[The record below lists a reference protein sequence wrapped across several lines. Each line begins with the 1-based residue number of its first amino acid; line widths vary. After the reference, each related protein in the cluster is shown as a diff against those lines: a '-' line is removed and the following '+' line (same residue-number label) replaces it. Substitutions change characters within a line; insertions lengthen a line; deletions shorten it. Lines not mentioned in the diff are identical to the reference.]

1 MKFFTAMIAATAATK
16 FDTLSLDE
24 GSMVQLDSKAQLL
37 SAAMSLTNTRAEAH
51 SLLKEA
57 LHSFEGVHSF
67 ELMTTLDAQSSA
79 VSVPIDEKKEMTLK
93 VQPTLAQDTVN
104 SVTLKAFRKMVGYDT
119 FESIRKGERGEAKD
133 SKDYYNVTVSMVIS
147 RAPQAAAAAAT
158 GGLAQS
164 LDRGFPYDE

>member
-93 VQPTLAQDTVN
+93 V
-104 SVTLKAFRKMVGYDT
+104 
-119 FESIRKGERGEAKD
+119 
-133 SKDYYNVTVSMVIS
+133 
-147 RAPQAAAAAAT
+147 
-158 GGLAQS
+158 
-164 LDRGFPYDE
+164 